1 MADEKDKIK
10 KVNKNISKSAN
21 TFDKKKNPVITAK
34 DTLNTIS
41 GLPNIDVDDLINNL
55 LKNTQDSVI
64 NSVDFKDIYRAL
76 SSDDKNSDINN
87 IIKNISSL
95 DFITSSSQLERI
107 NKYKDFIQVLKRVP
121 VVKKILRLY
130 TSNILAPDDVSKISL
145 KIVPRNVSINKGT
158 EEYISIENKFKVILD
173 KIDLENHLYD
183 LVFKTLFYGDVFIE
197 ILSSKRYLLQTI
209 YNLQLPINDANI
221 KLNEDLCDPYLHN
234 DVGEFDFIPKDY
246 NSKGNIQ
253 YHVEID
259 WAKPIMN
266 QLSETTDFANSY
278 FNSILNYFNIN
289 ENNLHRYRNNG
300 FLNYL
305 AEEFYGS
312 NEILKDKEKFRVFH
326 EAFVESPSMVPLNNP
341 DNPYN
346 VYNGNNYSSS
356 YNDNS
361 DEDAEELLNKKYSL
375 DYLPI
380 QSTLSALNIKIHMPD
395 KIIVLKD
402 NDIEY
407 GYLYVDSG
415 LESLNSINSANSAG
429 GSQISTNAI
438 GSTSIMETSNF
449 LNNSSNRLGMFGSGN
464 TTQQVLSHSKQ
475 ITNKIAEYIRS
486 KFEEYSGDVN
496 IENMSTHLQTLIA
509 DILNS
514 GSTSINIRYIPPL
527 NMQQIKIEGTG
538 LNSPYGE
545 SITENLLY
553 RAKMLMTEDV
563 NNAIAKYTNTGK
575 RLKWTV
581 TANTPQQANNKI
593 QQLIKAVNK
602 KTVAVD
608 NYIDLMS
615 SAIFQNDSIY
625 LARVNGENLVD
636 VETLDLGSAQDN
648 TDSNNYQIKQLITGE
663 DIPPAH
669 LGYEE
674 WTSGKNTL
682 ATESVVFAQSI
693 ISYQKQLGVYITSL
707 IHKIYL
713 AIYSYTNEFNVNY
726 KNLLLAF
733 NSPRGITLSA
743 CAENMNNL
751 STIFNTIT
759 DGDLDIDKKVV
770 INMFWPELYDQ
781 LNEANLLIKQLNKDA
796 KQRQLEKVAMSQKN
810 NANDENNGTGGDF
823 LGSGGMDFGS
833 SGDLSGGTD
842 MSTSDLENMADAT
855 AAGAEMGVQ

>member
-145 KIVPRNVSINKGT
+145 KIVPRNASVNKGT